1 MEIARDLYLRELI
14 LRKHNGSVKVVTGIR
29 RVGKSY
35 LLFEQFTRHLKE
47 SGTDD
52 AHIIQIA
59 LDDPEH
65 AEYCKPITL
74 LQHLKS
80 LIHDENMYYILLD
93 EVQLLDNF
101 EGVLNSLLRLRNVD
115 IYVTGSNSKFLSK
128 DILTEFRG
136 RGDEVHLY
144 PLSFREFMSVYPH
157 DRYAGWEEYI
167 TYGGLPGVVLRP
179 TPQQK
184 MLYLKNLFSETYL
197 KDVITRNHIRNTFEL
212 ETLLDILSSSVGS
225 LTNPERIMKT
235 FQSVEKTSL
244 SKITIKS
251 YIDALEDAFLIT
263 SAKRYDVRGRKY
275 IGSPQK
281 YYFED
286 VGLRNA
292 RLNFRQMEKTYLM
305 ENVIYNELRSR
316 GYAVDVGVVERRE
329 RNESRVFIRKYFE
342 IDFVVNQGSKRY
354 YIQSAFASSDEEKY
368 RQEQKSLVLTG
379 DSFKK
384 IVIVK
389 DPVVPLY
396 DDNGILTMNI
406 FDFLMDADSL
416 EKI

>member
-1 MEIARDLYLRELI
+1 MEIARDFYLRELI
-14 LRKHNGSVKVVTGIR
+14 LRKHNGSVKVITGIR

-52 AHIIQIA
+52 AHIIRIA

-65 AEYCKPITL
+65 AEYCRPITL

-167 TYGGLPGVVLRP
+167 TYGGLPSVVLRP

-184 MLYLKNLFSETYL
+184 MLYLKNLISETYL

-235 FQSVEKTSL
+235 FQSVEKTAL

-286 VGLRNA
+286 AGLRNA

-329 RNESRVFIRKYFE
+329 RNESGVFIRKYFE

-354 YIQSAFASSDEEKY
+354 YIQSAFAIPDEEKY

-416 EKI
+416 EKL